1 MTQCVCGFCRNA
13 KIPFPACFKSVE
25 IFRRKESIIT
35 TNKKYILAIDLGTN
49 GPKVALVTTE
59 GEVIGHEFEST
70 PLYLLPNGGAE
81 QNPDEWWGAIT
92 KAARRLLSRGIAPI
106 ENIVAVCCTS
116 QWSGTVAVDAD
127 GRHVMNAII
136 WMDTRGAPY
145 IQRIARG
152 LINVEGYG
160 LSKILNWIRLTGGA
174 PGHAGKDPI
183 AHILYIQNE
192 LPEIYQQTYKFLEPK
207 DFINLRLTGRFA
219 ASYDSIALHWVTDNR
234 DLTKVEYNERLLE
247 ITTLEAEKLPELKRA
262 VDILGPISSA
272 AAAELGVS
280 EGIPVVMGTPD
291 MHSASI
297 GSGAVGDYE
306 GHLYIGTSSWLTCHI
321 PFKKTDLAHNMG
333 ALPSAIPERY
343 FIANEQECAGVCL
356 KFLKDNILYH
366 EDELLAEARVP
377 DIYKVFDQ
385 IAEKAPPGS
394 EKLIFTPWLYGE
406 RTPVDDHSIRGGL
419 HNLSLQ
425 STRAHLI
432 RAILEGV
439 AYNTRWLMGYV
450 EKLIKRPF
458 GSINMIG
465 GGANSNIWCQIHAD
479 VLDRTIR
486 QVKDPIQANARGA
499 GILASVALGYTTFD
513 DVSKNIQIANTYQP
527 NPANRRIY
535 DELFAEFVH
544 IYERNHKMY
553 ARLNRGA

>member
-1 MTQCVCGFCRNA
+1 VSRF
-13 KIPFPACFKSVE
+13 
-25 IFRRKESIIT
+25 FRRKEPIIT
-35 TNKKYILAIDLGTN
+35 TNKKYILSIDLGTN

-59 GEVIGHEFEST
+59 GEVVGHEFEST

-92 KAARRLLSRGIAPI
+92 KAARRLLSRGITPI

-127 GRHVMNAII
+127 GRHLMNAII

-192 LPEIYQQTYKFLEPK
+192 LPDIYQQTYKFLEPK
-207 DFINLRLTGRFA
+207 DYINLRLTGRFA

-234 DLTKVEYNERLLE
+234 DLTRVDYNERLLQ
-247 ITTLEAEKLPELKRA
+247 ITTLERDKLPELKRA

-272 AAAELGVS
+272 AAAELGLS

-356 KFLKDNILYH
+356 KFLRDNILYH
-366 EDELLAEARVP
+366 EDELLAEAQVP

-394 EKLIFTPWLYGE
+394 DKLIFTPWLYGE
-406 RTPVDDHSIRGGL
+406 RTPIDDHSIRGGL

-432 RAILEGV
+432 RAIFEGV

-450 EKLIKRPF
+450 EKLIKRSF

-513 DVSKNIQIANTYQP
+513 DVSKNIKIANTYQP